1 MAVTF
6 NPLKPVTDEELRVLS
21 ERNPGYQFERNARGE
36 LIVTPTGSESSRSG
50 AEVLGQLRDW
60 NRRATRGVVFDS
72 SGGFRL
78 PDGSV
83 FAPDASWVRRDRW
96 DVLSQEQRDEFAPLC
111 PDAVFEVRSKLD
123 RLHDLREKML
133 AYIANGAHVAVLI
146 DPYERTVEVFRPN
159 RETVI
164 HRSPSPIALDPELPG
179 FALEL
184 EPIFT
189 V

>member
-1 MAVTF
+1 MAVIF
-6 NPLKPVTDEELRVLS
+6 SPLKPVTDDELRVLA
-21 ERNPGYQFERNARGE
+21 ERNPGYKFERNAKGE
-36 LIVTPTGSESSRSG
+36 LIVTPTGSESSRAS
-50 AEVLGQLRDW
+50 AETLGQLRDW
-60 NRRATRGVVFDS
+60 NRRAARGVVFDS

-96 DVLSQEQRDEFAPLC
+96 DALSREQREEFAPLC
-111 PDAVFEVRSKLD
+111 PDVVFEVRSKPD

-164 HRSPSPIALDPELPG
+164 HQSPSPIAFDPELGG
-179 FALEL
+179 FVLEL
-184 EPIFT
+184 DPIFT

>member
-6 NPLKPVTDEELRVLS
+6 SPLKPVTDDELRVLA
-21 ERNPGYQFERNARGE
+21 ERNPGYQFERNAKGE
-36 LIVTPTGSESSRSG
+36 LIVTPTGSESSRAS
-50 AEVLGQLRDW
+50 AETLGQLRDW
-60 NRRATRGVVFDS
+60 NRRAARGVVFDP

-96 DVLSQEQRDEFAPLC
+96 DALSREQREEFAPLC
-111 PDAVFEVRSKLD
+111 PDAVFEVRSKSD

-133 AYIANGAHVAVLI
+133 AYIANGAHVAVVI

-164 HRSPSPIALDPELPG
+164 HQSPSPIAFDPELEG
-179 FALEL
+179 CVLDL
-184 EPIFT
+184 DPIFT